1 MSTTTTII
9 AEVLQI
15 GVPNR
20 NGRTYPVEAA
30 QAMIEQANKRI
41 AEGTLL
47 GELGEVEGTSVSLD
61 NVSHIVRGLR
71 LEGDTVVAT
80 LELMKTPKG
89 EILSALLAAETGPV
103 FRTRGT
109 GLVDEHG
116 VISQYQLISIDAVM
130 DGA

>member
-9 AEVLQI
+9 AKVLQV

-20 NGRTYPVEAA
+20 NGRVYPPEAV

-47 GELGEVEGTSVSLD
+47 GELGEVEGTSVTLD
-61 NVSHIVRGLR
+61 NVSHIVRGLH

-80 LELMKTPKG
+80 IELMNTPKG
-89 EILSALLAAETGPV
+89 ETLRELLKIEGGPV

-116 VISQYQLISIDAVM
+116 VVSQYQLISVDAVM